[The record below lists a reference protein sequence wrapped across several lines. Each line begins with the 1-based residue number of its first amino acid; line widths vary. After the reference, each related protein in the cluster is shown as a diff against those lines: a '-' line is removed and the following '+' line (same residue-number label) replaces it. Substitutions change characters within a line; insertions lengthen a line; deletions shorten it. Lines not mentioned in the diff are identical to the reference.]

1 MTEEKD
7 FLAYCKRGREG
18 RTKQEIHKT
27 ECKAFNIM
35 SQVEST
41 V

>member
-1 MTEEKD
+1 MAQEKG
-7 FLAYCKRGREG
+7 FLAYCKRREG
-18 RTKQEIHKT
+18 RIKQEIHKT
-27 ECKAFNIM
+27 ECKAFNM